1 MSLARKLIFSL
12 IMILAQGTAQAHKP
26 SDSYLHLSANG
37 TEVSARWEIALRD
50 LNPVID
56 LDGDLDGKLQWR
68 EVRNKQ
74 EQISQFAL
82 AALTLKSIGQVCAP
96 SPVSHAISRHSD
108 GAYAVLSFTLACAAR
123 SNQVDLSYRLF
134 TDIDP
139 SHRVIVRIGNDVRVL
154 TPGNTAYSMPLSVPS
169 LTGSAGTNDSEAGIA
184 AVGAAGSAEGFFSF
198 IRTGLRHV
206 LNGADHL
213 AFLICLLLPAVL
225 QRRAGRWVAAP
236 SLRRSA
242 IDLLRIITAF
252 TVAHSITLLI
262 AGASLFVLSP
272 SFVEPAIAASVVFA
286 GVNNLYPMVRK
297 RLALMA
303 FAFGLIH
310 GFGFAAA
317 LHDAQLAGPSMV
329 SSLLG
334 FNVGVELGQLF
345 IAALFLP
352 IAWWLRTRRF
362 YPAALLPAGSAVLA
376 AAGLAWFIDRVF
388 DLRLLPI

>member
-1 MSLARKLIFSL
+1 MIFCRTL
-12 IMILAQGTAQAHKP
+12 VVAWLLILAHGMAQAHKP
-26 SDSYLHLSANG
+26 SDSYLHLSADG
-37 TEVSARWEIALRD
+37 TNVSARWEIALRD

-56 LDGDLDGKLQWR
+56 LDSNLDGKLQWR
-68 EVRNKQ
+68 EVRSKQ
-74 EQISQFAL
+74 EQINQFAL
-82 AALTLKSIGQVCAP
+82 AALTLSRRGQACTP
-96 SPVSHAISRHSD
+96 SPVSQAISRHSD
-108 GAYAVLSFTLACAAR
+108 GAYVVLSFHLSCATD
-123 SNQVDLSYRLF
+123 SEQVDLTYRLF

-139 SHRVIVRIGNDVRVL
+139 SHRAIVRIGNDVRVL
-154 TPGNTAYSMPLSVPS
+154 VPASTAYSMDLPIRTPVRS
-169 LTGSAGTNDSEAGIA
+169 DGIA
-184 AVGAAGSAEGFFSF
+184 GSTQGFFSF
-198 IRTGLRHV
+198 VTTGLHHV

-225 QRRAGRWVAAP
+225 QRRDGRWMAAP

-242 IDLLRIITAF
+242 FDLLRIITAF

-262 AGASLFVLSP
+262 AGAGLFVLSP

-286 GVNNLYPMVRK
+286 GINNLYPMVRQ

-334 FNVGVELGQLF
+334 FNLGVELGQLF

-362 YPAALLPAGSAVLA
+362 YPAALLPAGSAMLA

-388 DLRLLPI
+388 DLRMLPI